1 MGTRRRST
9 GAVLD
14 RGAAWAGRWDVSRLV
29 ADLPDV
35 VAAERLAA
43 LLLAGDRDRLR
54 HVRTAAAAALLVC
67 DTVAREDVVLLLCA
81 TVLHDIGY
89 APAVRSSGFHP
100 LDGGCWLLSGGAPA
114 TVAGA
119 VARHSESLLQPGAAA
134 WPTDPTVLPA
144 APGPVADAIT
154 YADQTTTADGR
165 RTTLLDR
172 LVARGRCRLP
182 TDAVAGER
190 DRLRTERLAY
200 AVARVEVRM
209 ARLGSDLPSVLV
221 PGVQSPLED
230 PEVARA
236 VDAVRLDHPGLEAA
250 DGLGVSDRVA
260 AAVLAGHVVRL
271 ARPPA
276 RHGDL
281 VATAARLLGG
291 SVPTS

>member
-1 MGTRRRST
+1 VGTRRRST

-14 RGAAWAGRWDVSRLV
+14 RGAAWTGRRDVSRLV

-67 DTVAREDVVLLLCA
+67 DTVAREDVALLLCA

-100 LDGGCWLLSGGAPA
+100 FDGGCWLLTEGAPA

-119 VARHSESLLQPGAAA
+119 VARHSESLLQPGAVASPVDPAA
-134 WPTDPTVLPA
+134 LPA

-154 YADQTTTADGR
+154 YADRTTTPDGR
-165 RTTLLDR
+165 RTTLLER
-172 LVARGRCRLP
+172 LVARGGCRHP
-182 TDAVAGER
+182 TDADDR
-190 DRLRTERLAY
+190 DRLRTERLAH

-209 ARLGSDLPSVLV
+209 ARLGSDLGSVLV
-221 PGVQSPLED
+221 PGLPSPLED

-250 DGLGVSDRVA
+250 DGLGGSDRVA

-271 ARPPA
+271 ARPSE

-281 VATAARLLGG
+281 AATAARVLGG
-291 SVPTS
+291 FVPTS

>member
-1 MGTRRRST
+1 MGTRRRSS

-14 RGAAWAGRWDVSRLV
+14 RGSAWTGRRDASRLV

-54 HVRTAAAAALLVC
+54 HVRTAAASALLVC

-89 APAVRSSGFHP
+89 SPAVRSSGFHP
-100 LDGGCWLLSGGAPA
+100 FDGGCWLLTEGAPA

-119 VARHSESLLQPGAAA
+119 VARHSESLLQPGAVAFPVDPAA
-134 WPTDPTVLPA
+134 LPA

-154 YADQTTTADGR
+154 YADLTTTPDGR
-165 RTTLLDR
+165 RTTVLDR
-172 LVARGRCRLP
+172 LVARGGCRHP
-182 TDAVAGER
+182 TDAAAGER
-190 DRLRTERLAY
+190 DRLRTERLAH

-221 PGVQSPLED
+221 PGVPSPLED
-230 PEVARA
+230 PEVVRA

-250 DGLGVSDRVA
+250 DGLGGSDRVA

-271 ARPPA
+271 ARPSE

-281 VATAARLLGG
+281 AATAARVLGG
-291 SVPTS
+291 FVPTS